1 MEKGFFLPVVIY
13 FEINRISVRPLAD
26 HIVKAAVQANLLFI
40 HPQPV

>member
-1 MEKGFFLPVVIY
+1 MEKGFFLPVVIH

-26 HIVKAAVQANLLFI
+26 YVVKAAVQANFLFV